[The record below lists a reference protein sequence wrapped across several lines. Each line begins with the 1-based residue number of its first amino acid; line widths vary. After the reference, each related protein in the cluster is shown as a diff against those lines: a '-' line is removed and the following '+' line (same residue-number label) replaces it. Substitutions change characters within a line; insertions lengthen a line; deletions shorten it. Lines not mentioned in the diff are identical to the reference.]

1 MQKKNKNYAKGKQ
14 IITIQNKKKS
24 QYCLSFV
31 TAIIWILKWETEKK
45 MVAVNAFG
53 FNGFAWPT
61 ECPTILNE
69 TTTSPI
75 PWCYKI
81 YEPQM
86 EQSDVR
92 IISSIVD

>member
-1 MQKKNKNYAKGKQ
+1 
-14 IITIQNKKKS
+14 
-24 QYCLSFV
+24 
-31 TAIIWILKWETEKK
+31 
-45 MVAVNAFG
+45 MVVANAFG
-53 FNGFAWPT
+53 FNGFTWPI

-75 PWCYKI
+75 PRCYKI